1 MAKTFRPTD
10 SDELRRDLESA
21 SPRDTII
28 MKPGIYYLDRIYSFD
43 HLNIFGGD
51 DDATKTVIRPLEGR
65 AFRDQGGSVFQNFSA
80 QGGAYIL
87 EAEGHNTTI
96 KNFISWGAI
105 IPVKLSGDDHLFD
118 GGLLYDAGRTG
129 IEVNGGYYLIPE
141 LSDKPFKLKKEVG
154 LLSGQN
160 PSQEWTAVQK
170 QRFEDLFYHR
180 QMDVVIANV
189 VGIRCGYRGGM
200 TYGAFIKCVPN
211 AGGVY
216 IHDNVGIEN
225 VNDYWND
232 FPSDQP
238 FYIHDNIAVRTV
250 AHSIFVEGYIRDTAK
265 ADIYNNIVVGADR
278 PLFVSAFPEAR
289 SWGNLFFF
297 DDYGKVVHGITGNRE
312 EKSVGCITPEGNYP
326 DKLIA
331 LDPRFYRA
339 HQVAATEANYD
350 FSIDELYTVHPLD
363 IGPLRSESPGNA
375 YGPFEEIQNVEVWD
389 VPIPDWE
396 DIAYHIDDR
405 YLLPEVLGVLKQE
418 TVFIDNPDNP
428 DPVIVPPPANSDD
441 LPHVWLFSDNNDLD
455 DQGALSVDMLGAAGN
470 YIIKGITVGCQPN
483 KMEDPLYVNPVDKL
497 KARHVKAWLAE
508 RENLGCNYDFE
519 VRQAMT
525 YMSNFN
531 NYGGP
536 PVDYIDLTD
545 YTPENPLYLCSG
557 APNTEVAAIIKDIK
571 MRNIDLKKVVI
582 ISHFS
587 ADPTE
592 NNYKRDK
599 AAMEYLKSMVRDFGL
614 QFIELDRFGADLW
627 DRNAATGELSPD
639 VLKSQIGQ
647 YIGDKWV
654 ETSLD
659 QPGRPDA
666 SDSVRTLIFNKD
678 LFGDFLQ
685 RAKRDGSSNLALLH
699 ELSPGKQAVYTF
711 VEERAALAINGGNG
725 NPDPNPPSDLLI
737 KVDKLILKQDKLL
750 SDLTDLLYEAQNQR
764 ADLEALKYALH

>member
-1 MAKTFRPTD
+1 
-10 SDELRRDLESA
+10 
-21 SPRDTII
+21 
-28 MKPGIYYLDRIYSFD
+28 
-43 HLNIFGGD
+43 
-51 DDATKTVIRPLEGR
+51 
-65 AFRDQGGSVFQNFSA
+65 
-80 QGGAYIL
+80 
-87 EAEGHNTTI
+87 
-96 KNFISWGAI
+96 
-105 IPVKLSGDDHLFD
+105 LS
-118 GGLLYDAGRTG
+118 
-129 IEVNGGYYLIPE
+129 
-141 LSDKPFKLKKEVG
+141 
-154 LLSGQN
+154 
-160 PSQEWTAVQK
+160 
-170 QRFEDLFYHR
+170 
-180 QMDVVIANV
+180 
-189 VGIRCGYRGGM
+189 
-200 TYGAFIKCVPN
+200 
-211 AGGVY
+211 
-216 IHDNVGIEN
+216 
-225 VNDYWND
+225 
-232 FPSDQP
+232 
-238 FYIHDNIAVRTV
+238 
-250 AHSIFVEGYIRDTAK
+250 
-265 ADIYNNIVVGADR
+265 
-278 PLFVSAFPEAR
+278 
-289 SWGNLFFF
+289 
-297 DDYGKVVHGITGNRE
+297 
-312 EKSVGCITPEGNYP
+312 
-326 DKLIA
+326 
-331 LDPRFYRA
+331 
-339 HQVAATEANYD
+339 
-350 FSIDELYTVHPLD
+350 
-363 IGPLRSESPGNA
+363 
-375 YGPFEEIQNVEVWD
+375 
-389 VPIPDWE
+389 
-396 DIAYHIDDR
+396 
-405 YLLPEVLGVLKQE
+405 EVLGVLKQE

-557 APNTEVAAIIKDIK
+557 APNTEIAEVLKDME
-571 MRNIDLKKVVI
+571 MRGIDLKKVVI

-587 ADPTE
+587 ADETE

-599 AAMEYLKSMVRDFGL
+599 AAMEYLKGL
-614 QFIELDRFGADLW
+614 ASSGDLEFIELDRFGADLW

-654 ETSLD
+654 ETSLN